1 MIDCA
6 AFERLLD
13 SLLSGTLSV
22 DEEQAMEAHAAGC
35 DRCSG
40 LLGLVR
46 GEGEIVDARDGQD
59 LRGDAIGDDL
69 TAGILERT
77 SGSPCERAGSMLCDW
92 VDGALPA
99 ADAELIGLHV
109 DHCSACAELAAV
121 VAALRAD
128 LPSMAELEPDP
139 WFVRDVLDATT
150 RRETVG
156 IAEPAVAAA
165 RSIGSW
171 SRRLLNRPR
180 LALELAYSGAM
191 VIFLLWGT
199 PVSPLRGTAEK
210 ALGMV
215 TAGPTQGIK
224 GTEQSISYLAGGTAS
239 AAQGVW
245 RQVGTPIV
253 SDVQGFWR
261 DARQEGAERL
271 ADLSILSRSAGAI
284 WRSMTRGDLV
294 EAGRILAEALADI
307 DARRPHPSKGEGG
320 KSDRT
325 PGGAA
330 P

>member
-6 AFERLLD
+6 VFERLLD
-13 SLLSGTLSV
+13 SLLAGTLSA
-22 DEEQAMEAHAAGC
+22 DEERAMEAHASGC
-35 DRCSG
+35 DRCSA

-46 GEGEIVDARDGQD
+46 SEEEIAGPQGGPDLPGET
-59 LRGDAIGDDL
+59 IGDDL

-99 ADAELIGLHV
+99 ADAELIGLHF

-139 WFVRDVLDATT
+139 WFVRDILDATT
-150 RRETVG
+150 RRETAGV
-156 IAEPAVAAA
+156 AEPALAAA
-165 RSIGSW
+165 RSVGSW
-171 SRRLLNRPR
+171 SKRLLDRPR

-215 TAGPTQGIK
+215 QAGPVEGIT
-224 GTEQSISYLAGGTAS
+224 GAEQSLSYLAGGTAS
-239 AAQGVW
+239 AAQGAW

-253 SDVQGFWR
+253 ADMQGLWR
-261 DARQEGAERL
+261 DARHAGAERL
-271 ADLSILSRSAGAI
+271 ADLSILNRSAGGI
-284 WRSMTRGDLV
+284 WRSMTKGDLV
-294 EAGRILAEALADI
+294 EAGRILAEALAAI
-307 DARRPHPSKGEGG
+307 DARRSQPAKDAGG

-325 PGGAA
+325 PAGVA